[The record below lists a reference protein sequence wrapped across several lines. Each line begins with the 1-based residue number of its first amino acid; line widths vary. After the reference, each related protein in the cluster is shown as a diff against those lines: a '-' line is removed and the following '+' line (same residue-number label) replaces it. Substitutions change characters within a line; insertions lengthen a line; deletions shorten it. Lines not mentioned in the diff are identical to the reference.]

1 MNLLSCTGVIPNC
14 IPNLPVSIFFT
25 FFDIPLHVKARLDTF
40 PAGSITSDE
49 IEGMAALGLV
59 ADDAFAARLADMDLV
74 SKSLRLRFD
83 LDGTDAEKLNCAEEL
98 LAVSDGAFSVRSHQG
113 MAVEFYT
120 MCGGFLFLG
129 IFLGLLFLL
138 ATVLIIYYKQVSE
151 GYEDQRRYQIMQQV
165 GMSPGEVAL
174 SIRGQILLVFFL
186 PLLTAGLHILVAF
199 PMICRILELFS
210 LYDTRL
216 FALCTAGTLAM
227 FAAVYAMVYGL
238 TARTYERIVGGIG

>member
-1 MNLLSCTGVIPNC
+1 
-14 IPNLPVSIFFT
+14 
-25 FFDIPLHVKARLDTF
+25 
-40 PAGSITSDE
+40 
-49 IEGMAALGLV
+49 
-59 ADDAFAARLADMDLV
+59 
-74 SKSLRLRFD
+74 
-83 LDGTDAEKLNCAEEL
+83 
-98 LAVSDGAFSVRSHQG
+98 

-199 PMICRILELFS
+199 PMICCILELFS

-216 FALCTAGTLAM
+216 FALCGGDPH
-227 FAAVYAMVYGL
+227 GL
-238 TARTYERIVGGIG
+238 CRCVCHGVRSDGPHLRAYCGRHRVSR

>member
-25 FFDIPLHVKARLDTF
+25 IFDIPLHVKARLDTF
-40 PAGSITSDE
+40 PAGSITSD
-49 IEGMAALGLV
+49 
-59 ADDAFAARLADMDLV
+59 
-74 SKSLRLRFD
+74 
-83 LDGTDAEKLNCAEEL
+83 GTED
-98 LAVSDGAFSVRSHQG
+98 

-120 MCGGFLFLG
+120 MYGGFLFLG

-174 SIRGQILLVFFL
+174 SIRGADSAGIFPAAADSGTSYLSGISHDL
-186 PLLTAGLHILVAF
+186 PYFG
-199 PMICRILELFS
+199 
-210 LYDTRL
+210 
-216 FALCTAGTLAM
+216 
-227 FAAVYAMVYGL
+227 AVQPV
-238 TARTYERIVGGIG
+238 

>member
-1 MNLLSCTGVIPNC
+1 
-14 IPNLPVSIFFT
+14 
-25 FFDIPLHVKARLDTF
+25 
-40 PAGSITSDE
+40 
-49 IEGMAALGLV
+49 MAALGLV

-83 LDGTDAEKLNCAEEL
+83 LDGTDAEKLNCAEAL
-98 LAVSDGAFSVRSHQG
+98 LAVSDGAFSVRSHQD

-120 MCGGFLFLG
+120 MYGGFLFLG

-210 LYDTRL
+210 LSARGGHVCSLHGGD
-216 FALCTAGTLAM
+216 AGDVCRCVCHGVRPDSPHLRAYCGRHR
-227 FAAVYAMVYGL
+227 VS
-238 TARTYERIVGGIG
+238 R

>member
-25 FFDIPLHVKARLDTF
+25 IFDIPLHVKARLDTF
-40 PAGSITSDE
+40 PAGSITSD
-49 IEGMAALGLV
+49 
-59 ADDAFAARLADMDLV
+59 
-74 SKSLRLRFD
+74 
-83 LDGTDAEKLNCAEEL
+83 GTED
-98 LAVSDGAFSVRSHQG
+98 
-113 MAVEFYT
+113 MAVEFDT

-174 SIRGQILLVFFL
+174 SIRGADSAGIFPAAADSGTSYLSGISHDLLYF
-186 PLLTAGLHILVAF
+186 G
-199 PMICRILELFS
+199 
-210 LYDTRL
+210 
-216 FALCTAGTLAM
+216 
-227 FAAVYAMVYGL
+227 AVQPV
-238 TARTYERIVGGIG
+238 

>member
-25 FFDIPLHVKARLDTF
+25 IFDIPLHVKARLDTF
-40 PAGSITSDE
+40 PAGSITSD
-49 IEGMAALGLV
+49 
-59 ADDAFAARLADMDLV
+59 
-74 SKSLRLRFD
+74 
-83 LDGTDAEKLNCAEEL
+83 GTED
-98 LAVSDGAFSVRSHQG
+98 
-113 MAVEFYT
+113 MAVEFDT

-174 SIRGQILLVFFL
+174 SIRGADSAGIFPAAADSGTSYLSGISHDL
-186 PLLTAGLHILVAF
+186 PYFG
-199 PMICRILELFS
+199 
-210 LYDTRL
+210 
-216 FALCTAGTLAM
+216 
-227 FAAVYAMVYGL
+227 AVQPV
-238 TARTYERIVGGIG
+238 

>member
-1 MNLLSCTGVIPNC
+1 
-14 IPNLPVSIFFT
+14 
-25 FFDIPLHVKARLDTF
+25 
-40 PAGSITSDE
+40 
-49 IEGMAALGLV
+49 MAALGLV

-83 LDGTDAEKLNCAEEL
+83 LDGTDAEKLNCAEAL

-120 MCGGFLFLG
+120 MYGGFLFLG

-216 FALCTAGTLAM
+216 FALCTAGTLMA
-227 FAAVYAMVYGL
+227 FAAAYAMVYGL

>member
-1 MNLLSCTGVIPNC
+1 
-14 IPNLPVSIFFT
+14 
-25 FFDIPLHVKARLDTF
+25 
-40 PAGSITSDE
+40 
-49 IEGMAALGLV
+49 MAALGLV

-83 LDGTDAEKLNCAEEL
+83 LDGTDAEKLNCAEAI
-98 LAVSDGAFSVRSHQG
+98 LAVSDGAFSVRSHQD

-120 MCGGFLFLG
+120 MYGGFLFLG
-129 IFLGLLFLL
+129 IFLGLPFLL

-216 FALCTAGTLAM
+216 LALCGGDPH
-227 FAAVYAMVYGL
+227 GL
-238 TARTYERIVGGIG
+238 CRCVCHGVRSDGPHLRAYCGRHRVSR